1 MNHNCSNL
9 LDQRN
14 LQKQVKKAVNT
25 KNYSDLSLFEQ
36 FVLVISKIL
45 QILGLQ
51 PRISKVFHTV
61 GQNNFGNKILIFQG
75 SDETGGASFSFGCTF
90 NTHNKTC
97 KYALSQHAHKFEKV
111 SKNGDPNEQSEVAKA
126 VNKLADDVSPFCK
139 IYAPESYKNMI
150 GMYLLRL
157 KRL

>member
-1 MNHNCSNL
+1 MFLNPT
-9 LDQRN
+9 
-14 LQKQVKKAVNT
+14 AWI
-25 KNYSDLSLFEQ
+25 NYSSIL
-36 FVLVISKIL
+36 KNL

-51 PRISKVFHTV
+51 PRISKKVFHTV

-157 KRL
+157 KRLWKDLLIITHPRANEVEEL